1 MMKLYINP
9 LLVIVLILIP
19 LKTSAKVLWCENT
32 STGKKTL
39 THLFFY
45 IWDRVF
51 KNGPNKTCAR
61 QPLKN
66 LKGYG
71 LI

>member
-39 THLFFY
+39 THLFFLY
-45 IWDRVF
+45 MGQSIQEWT
-51 KNGPNKTCAR
+51 K
-61 QPLKN
+61 
-66 LKGYG
+66 
-71 LI
+71 